1 MEYQPLVSVV
11 IPTYNAQ
18 HYIGQTIQSVLQ
30 QSYTNWE
37 LLIVDDCSTDSTAD
51 VVSAFAARDRRIRLT
66 SLEANSNLPAV
77 PRNRGVSEAR
87 GDLIA
92 LLDHDDLWF
101 KHKLRRH
108 VLAHK
113 HNQDLA
119 MTHSVLMDFPGKFT
133 SRAILTLPTPHHP
146 MTSATR
152 LRAWN
157 TVTCSSAVV
166 KADAL
171 AFLGPFNESP
181 DLRAI
186 EDYELW
192 LRIADQFRIGFIP
205 EVLGLYRVSLV
216 GTYSPA
222 AAAEQLKFL
231 QSKWQI
237 QVSVNGNRRRIT
249 KVALGRARAF
259 WHYGVAGPLRTYFN
273 YQPQVF

>member
-1 MEYQPLVSVV
+1 MQYGPLVSVV

-37 LLIVDDCSTDSTAD
+37 LLIVDDCSTDSTTD
-51 VVSAFAARDRRIRLT
+51 VVSSLAAHDRRIRLM

-92 LLDHDDLWF
+92 FLDHDDLWF

-133 SRAILTLPTPHHP
+133 SRVILTLPTPDRP

-157 TVTCSSAVV
+157 TVTCSSTVV
-166 KADAL
+166 KADVL

-205 EVLGLYRVSLV
+205 EVLGFYRVSLV

-222 AAAEQLKFL
+222 AAAEKLKFL

-237 QVSVNGNRRRIT
+237 QVSVNGHRRRIS
-249 KVALGRARAF
+249 KVATGRARAF
-259 WHYGVAGPLRTYFN
+259 WYYGVTGPLRTYFN
-273 YQPQVF
+273 YRPQVF